1 MAVRVR
7 IRIKSSRGEAETPA
21 LVNTGFE
28 TEEPE
33 ILLPVKLAEKLG
45 LYPPNQGSML
55 EEYSVVGG
63 TTLIIKSSEPAYVQV
78 VVKDRETDLTEAV
91 PLMSDK
97 EDEVLISDRLAS
109 RLKISIDDPAEGT
122 WRFRDDPTTKKRTS
136 EQPKHWT

>member
-63 TTLIIKSSEPAYVQV
+63 TTLIIKSSELAYVQV